1 MTRTSKLDTEKLRK
15 VHRLME
21 GGATAGERAAA
32 RSRAERIATAAG
44 MTLEVALSSLDA
56 PPPQQARSFFD
67 GFEDWMEVKEP
78 GYKAREAVK
87 RAESERKRQE
97 KCRNPANSPR
107 SAVVCDTL

>member
-1 MTRTSKLDTEKLRK
+1 MTLTSKLDTDKLRK

-56 PPPQQARSFFD
+56 PPAQEPRIFLHGFD
-67 GFEDWMEVKEP
+67 DWMEAKEP
-78 GYKAREAVK
+78 GYKAREAIK

-97 KCRNPANSPR
+97 KCRGPANSPR
-107 SAVVCDTL
+107 SAVVWDTL